1 MLSKMKTV
9 TTYFTNIIAAC
20 NQATVAG
27 LDWDVDADQNQGI
40 GFRAYKNRNANNT
53 RKAIECLIP
62 KCSINHTNLITQ
74 FFLSAFS
81 NQF

>member
-40 GFRAYKNRNANNT
+40 GFRETLTTLEK
-53 RKAIECLIP
+53 
-62 KCSINHTNLITQ
+62 
-74 FFLSAFS
+74 LSS
-81 NQF
+81 V